1 MAIQDLTGTNL
12 VSLRRTIYLTI
23 MSSLDFEEC
32 AHKLLKMTL
41 QPGMEV
47 WKEGTLDKTAYFCA
61 KGKKGLG
68 YEAESNEQAIE
79 KEGMSLIDRE
89 RLYMHVWMYVCMY
102 EHYVCCGEDLF
113 YLYKGDFSIFSMVY
127 IYIYQ
132 TLRAAL

>member
-47 WKEGTLDKTAYFCA
+47 
-61 KGKKGLG
+61 
-68 YEAESNEQAIE
+68 
-79 KEGMSLIDRE
+79 
-89 RLYMHVWMYVCMY
+89 
-102 EHYVCCGEDLF
+102 
-113 YLYKGDFSIFSMVY
+113 
-127 IYIYQ
+127 
-132 TLRAAL
+132 